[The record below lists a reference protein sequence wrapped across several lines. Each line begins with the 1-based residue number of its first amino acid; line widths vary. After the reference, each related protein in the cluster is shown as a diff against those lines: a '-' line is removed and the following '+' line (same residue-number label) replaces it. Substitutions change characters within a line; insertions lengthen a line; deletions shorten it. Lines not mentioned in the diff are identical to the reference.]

1 MTNEPFLNRNH
12 KDALF
17 RFIFK
22 NPKDLLS
29 LYNALNDTD
38 YTDVS
43 DLTVT
48 TLEDIVYMSYK
59 NDISFILGSEMS
71 LFEHQS
77 TFNPNMP
84 LRGLFYFSSLYKKYV
99 AENSIDIYS
108 SKRAEIPIPRYI
120 IFYNGQR
127 EMPERCTLRL
137 SDAFSYNSHNS
148 CSKDSTSVGVSN
160 NNINS
165 SIDSIGTKF
174 PPAIEIT
181 AHMIN
186 INIGNNAELME
197 KCRLLHDYAAFI
209 GVIRDYVLQENDI
222 NTAVTLA
229 INHAIS
235 HNILKEVLSVHT
247 AEVRDMILTE
257 YNEEQHIKN
266 EKNISYDDGFND
278 GVERGIEQGIE
289 RGLEQG
295 IIQGRQ
301 IANIEAIKNMI
312 KLNIPKDKILECY
325 SEEEYNSALNNIN
338 D

>member
-1 MTNEPFLNRNH
+1 MILTEYNEEQHIKNEKNISYDDGFNDGIEQTKIEAIKNMIKLNVPKDKILECYSEAQYNAAIKYDRNQKYNDHYKEDCLLINEPLLNRNH

-99 AENSIDIYS
+99 AENNIDIYA
-108 SKRAEIPIPRYI
+108 SKRAQIPIPRYI
-120 IFYNGQR
+120 IFYNGRQ

-137 SDAFSYNSHNS
+137 SDAFVKKSDNYNSNQVTAS
-148 CSKDSTSVGVSN
+148 DTSSN
-160 NNINS
+160 CNS
-165 SIDSIGTKF
+165 SKF
-174 PPAIEIT
+174 QPAMEIT

-186 INIGNNAELME
+186 INIGNNAEL
-197 KCRLLHDYAAFI
+197 
-209 GVIRDYVLQENDI
+209 
-222 NTAVTLA
+222 
-229 INHAIS
+229 
-235 HNILKEVLSVHT
+235 
-247 AEVRDMILTE
+247 
-257 YNEEQHIKN
+257 IKN
-266 EKNISYDDGFND
+266 AGCSTIMHHLSG
-278 GVERGIEQGIE
+278 
-289 RGLEQG
+289 
-295 IIQGRQ
+295 
-301 IANIEAIKNMI
+301 
-312 KLNIPKDKILECY
+312 
-325 SEEEYNSALNNIN
+325 
-338 D
+338 

>member
-1 MTNEPFLNRNH
+1 MTNESFLNRNH

-29 LYNALNDTD
+29 LYNALNGTD

-99 AENSIDIYS
+99 AENNIDIYS
-108 SKRAEIPIPRYI
+108 SKRAQIPIPRYI
-120 IFYNGQR
+120 IFYNGRQ
-127 EMPERCTLRL
+127 EMPEKCTLRL
-137 SDAFSYNSHNS
+137 SDAFSKVYDTTED
-148 CSKDSTSVGVSN
+148 KTSQF
-160 NNINS
+160 I
-165 SIDSIGTKF
+165 F
-174 PPAIEIT
+174 QPAMEIT

-186 INIGNNAELME
+186 INIGNNAELMK
-197 KCRLLHDYAAFI
+197 KCRLLHDYAIFI
-209 GVIRDYVLQENDI
+209 GLIRDYISQENDI

-247 AEVRDMILTE
+247 AEVREI
-257 YNEEQHIKN
+257 
-266 EKNISYDDGFND
+266 
-278 GVERGIEQGIE
+278 
-289 RGLEQG
+289 
-295 IIQGRQ
+295 GR
-301 IANIEAIKNMI
+301 AHV
-312 KLNIPKDKILECY
+312 
-325 SEEEYNSALNNIN
+325 
-338 D
+338 

>member
-1 MTNEPFLNRNH
+1 MTNEPLLNRNH
-12 KDALF
+12 KDVMF

-77 TFNPNMP
+77 IFNPNMP
-84 LRGLFYFSSLYKKYV
+84 LRGLFYFSTLYKKYV
-99 AENSIDIYS
+99 AENNIDIYS
-108 SKRAEIPIPRYI
+108 SKRAQIPIPRYI
-120 IFYNGQR
+120 IFYNGRQ

-137 SDAFSYNSHNS
+137 SDAFVKKSDNYNSNQVTAS
-148 CSKDSTSVGVSN
+148 DTSSN
-160 NNINS
+160 CNS
-165 SIDSIGTKF
+165 SKF
-174 PPAIEIT
+174 QPAMEIT

-209 GVIRDYVLQENDI
+209 GLIRDYISQENDI

-229 INHAIS
+229 INRAIS

-278 GVERGIEQGIE
+278 GVECGIEQTK
-289 RGLEQG
+289 
-295 IIQGRQ
+295 
-301 IANIEAIKNMI
+301 IEAIENMI

-325 SEEEYNSALNNIN
+325 SEEEYNAAIK
-338 D
+338 DDKY

>member
-1 MTNEPFLNRNH
+1 MTNEPLLNRNH

-99 AENSIDIYS
+99 AENNIDIYS
-108 SKRAEIPIPRYI
+108 SKRAQIPIPRYI
-120 IFYNGQR
+120 IFYNGRQ

-137 SDAFSYNSHNS
+137 SDAFVKKSDNYNSNQVTAS
-148 CSKDSTSVGVSN
+148 DTSSN
-160 NNINS
+160 CNS
-165 SIDSIGTKF
+165 SKF
-174 PPAIEIT
+174 QPAMEIT

-209 GVIRDYVLQENDI
+209 GLIRDYISQENDI

-229 INHAIS
+229 INQAIS

-278 GVERGIEQGIE
+278 GVECGIEQGIIK
-289 RGLEQG
+289 GTQ
-295 IIQGRQ
+295 QTK
-301 IANIEAIKNMI
+301 IEAIKNMI
-312 KLNIPKDKILECY
+312 KLNVPKDKILECY
-325 SEEEYNSALNNIN
+325 SEEEYNSALNDTEN
-338 D
+338 

>member
-1 MTNEPFLNRNH
+1 MTNEPLLNRNH

-29 LYNALNDTD
+29 LYNALNGTD

-84 LRGLFYFSSLYKKYV
+84 LRGLFYFSTLYKKYV
-99 AENSIDIYS
+99 AENNIDIYS
-108 SKRAEIPIPRYI
+108 SKRAQIPIPRYI
-120 IFYNGQR
+120 IFYNGRQ
-127 EMPERCTLRL
+127 EMPERCTLKL
-137 SDAFSYNSHNS
+137 SDAFSKV
-148 CSKDSTSVGVSN
+148 CDTTEDKTSQF
-160 NNINS
+160 I
-165 SIDSIGTKF
+165 F
-174 PPAIEIT
+174 QPAMEIT

-209 GVIRDYVLQENDI
+209 GLIRDYISQENDI

-229 INHAIS
+229 INQAIS

-278 GVERGIEQGIE
+278 GVECGIEQTK
-289 RGLEQG
+289 
-295 IIQGRQ
+295 
-301 IANIEAIKNMI
+301 IEAIENMI

-325 SEEEYNSALNNIN
+325 SEEEYNAAIK
-338 D
+338 DDKY

>member
-1 MTNEPFLNRNH
+1 MTNEPLLNRNH

-29 LYNALNDTD
+29 LYNALNGTD

-77 TFNPNMP
+77 IFNPNMP
-84 LRGLFYFSSLYKKYV
+84 LRGLFYFSTLYKKYV
-99 AENSIDIYS
+99 AENNIDIYS
-108 SKRAEIPIPRYI
+108 SKRARIPIPRYI
-120 IFYNGQR
+120 IFYNGRQ
-127 EMPERCTLRL
+127 EMPERCVLRL
-137 SDAFSYNSHNS
+137 SDAFSKV
-148 CSKDSTSVGVSN
+148 CDTTEDKTSQF
-160 NNINS
+160 I
-165 SIDSIGTKF
+165 F
-174 PPAIEIT
+174 QPAMEIT

-197 KCRLLHDYAAFI
+197 KCRLLHDYAVFI
-209 GVIRDYVLQENDI
+209 GLIRDYISQENDI

-229 INHAIS
+229 INQAIS

-278 GVERGIEQGIE
+278 GVECGIE
-289 RGLEQG
+289 RG
-295 IIQGRQ
+295 IIQGVEQ
-301 IANIEAIKNMI
+301 GTQMANTEAIKNMI
-312 KLNIPKDKILECY
+312 KLNVPKDKILECY
-325 SEEEYNSALNNIN
+325 SEAEYNAAIKDDRN
-338 D
+338 